1 MIDVKL
7 SVNRGFFDQ
16 QCALK
21 WVRKNIKIT
30 LYENTEATT
39 IDFPQREII
48 EKIEGGGV
56 FTKILNSFLRGR
68 DENFIA

>member
-1 MIDVKL
+1 LNWIAFIK
-7 SVNRGFFDQ
+7 SGKIPERESFIKKG
-16 QCALK
+16 
-21 WVRKNIKIT
+21 KIT
-30 LYENTEATT
+30 LYENTEATL